1 MKGTEVPNPWRS
13 SAWLSRDFLILVM
26 RILFRFCLCKVRS
39 QALCNLSLA
48 FLALSGSTAL
58 IRFLAFS
65 RKLHSAF
72 RLDRKTRSQ
81 HSHVFC
87 LTSTAALH
95 CGHTFVGDIL
105 TAIWP
110 IVNSQRTALPRT
122 KWLLAMMHTRF
133 PRSKKWPNYHVAV
146 PTGNTLASQR
156 SIFRKQKRRLVSF
169 VARIITCKVRCWVT
183 DTQTHTHIIYTI
195 MQALHPQIRDTT
207 TDTQTKYCNPHCACA
222 PRVNNM
228 VQPLLW
234 STKLWSWASTSV
246 RGLPV
251 AKCFLSF
258 KLCTINAALTIPTLK
273 LPN

>member
-81 HSHVFC
+81 RSHVFC
-87 LTSTAALH
+87 LTGTAALH

-105 TAIWP
+105 TVLLPMTNNWTRKEHL
-110 IVNSQRTALPRT
+110 SQAEWEQNGRHPRG
-122 KWLLAMMHTRF
+122 
-133 PRSKKWPNYHVAV
+133 PGSY
-146 PTGNTLASQR
+146 
-156 SIFRKQKRRLVSF
+156 
-169 VARIITCKVRCWVT
+169 
-183 DTQTHTHIIYTI
+183 
-195 MQALHPQIRDTT
+195 
-207 TDTQTKYCNPHCACA
+207 ACTFSA
-222 PRVNNM
+222 E
-228 VQPLLW
+228 
-234 STKLWSWASTSV
+234 
-246 RGLPV
+246 
-251 AKCFLSF
+251 
-258 KLCTINAALTIPTLK
+258 
-273 LPN
+273 